1 MKQSNIPVPPVC
13 IGCRDCTVPAAVPG
27 TRSPAA
33 SFSVTGYRHGPRLQD
48 AVVEEPTL
56 AVVGNPSPPSQARP
70 GCTRLGLATAGVR
83 PFGPATAV
91 GEGDP
96 VEHGLSLAV
105 QRNFIALEQP
115 FTVLTAGIE
124 GHGGAFD
131 KGVPIPCLVAGPA
144 QLGPDA
150 HGTPRTPWQAAHRV
164 LLHSQSARGCRGSAG
179 LVRAATGVWRT
190 ACTAPWSCRS
200 RRITVACVGPP

>member
-48 AVVEEPTL
+48 AVVEELTL

-150 HGTPRTPWQAAHRV
+150 HGTPRPRGRRRIVCYYIASLPVDAEDLPGW
-164 LLHSQSARGCRGSAG
+164 SARPPGCGEQPVPHLG
-179 LVRAATGVWRT
+179 RAVPG
-190 ACTAPWSCRS
+190 
-200 RRITVACVGPP
+200 G